1 VPRVALP
8 EAPRNWQLLDETGDH
23 VPGISVERA
32 MTQLLA
38 GKAPKQ
44 TVLVAIIDNG
54 IDTSHA
60 DLRANL
66 WVNPKEVGGHGK
78 DNDNNGFDRGAHGS
92 NVIGGKDGQ
101 DVHWDTLE
109 VTQKSARCHNK
120 AAASG
125 I

>member
-1 VPRVALP
+1 MQSSRLLIAALAAVACGAPSSVATSPAPTPSPAPSAPAAATPRPNAPSSTVPRVALP
-8 EAPRNWQLLDETGDH
+8 EAPRNWQLLDETVDH

-66 WVNPKEVGGHGK
+66 
-78 DNDNNGFDRGAHGS
+78 
-92 NVIGGKDGQ
+92 
-101 DVHWDTLE
+101 
-109 VTQKSARCHNK
+109 
-120 AAASG
+120 
-125 I
+125 